1 LRVQDQVVLADVAL
15 IGDDA
20 TFRID
25 LGGRQPTGQCT
36 MLAVIAV
43 NGNVMNPDIRRI
55 PVVIASDR

>member
-1 LRVQDQVVLADVAL
+1 MVIDDKDRVVLAGVAPL
-15 IGDDA
+15 GQDA

-25 LGGRQPTGQCT
+25 LGGRLPAGRYT

-55 PVVIASDR
+55 PIMK

>member
-1 LRVQDQVVLADVAL
+1 MRPTACTVR
-15 IGDDA
+15 GDGA

-25 LGGRQPTGQCT
+25 LGGRLPAGQYT

>member
-1 LRVQDQVVLADVAL
+1 MDRVVLADVASL
-15 IGDDA
+15 GDDA

-25 LGGRQPTGQCT
+25 LGGRLPAGQYT

-43 NGNVMNPDIRRI
+43 NGNVMNPDIRRF